1 MNPPQPMPKTEM
13 MERSL
18 RCFAYGLIG
27 LLPVIGIPM
36 ALLSVAQYRRVKRG
50 RGEMWNPAHRYLFWG
65 GVCARMGLA
74 LFLLIPVVVITIGIM
89 LDSF

>member
-1 MNPPQPMPKTEM
+1 MKPAPPMSKIEM

-36 ALLSVAQYRRVKRG
+36 AILSLALYRRVKRG
-50 RGEMWNPAHRYLFWG
+50 RGDMWNPAHRYFFWG

-74 LFLLIPVVVITIGIM
+74 LFLLIPVVVVIIGI
-89 LDSF
+89 LDNAF

>member
-1 MNPPQPMPKTEM
+1 MKPHHVMSKIEM

-18 RCFAYGLIG
+18 RCFIYGLLG

-36 ALLSVAQYRRVKRG
+36 AVLSVAQYRRVKRG

-74 LFLLIPVVVITIGIM
+74 LFLLVPVMVIIIGLM
-89 LDSF
+89 GNYL